1 MGVRWNGSEEKS
13 KEEGWKEEEVT
24 SVSHLRASLVASKL
38 GVTGDAR
45 KTTSP
50 ADEFRSPAYAP
61 SHPEPPPWRNPLGG
75 NQTRASEFWYYPRMS
90 LFLFWLATVTLLLVL
105 ATTIEFAI
113 GNRSLSRLGNIA
125 PFQGSSAP
133 KVSVIVAARN
143 EARKIEETLRSVLA
157 QDYPNL
163 EFVVLNDRS
172 TDGTGIILDRLANK
186 DTRVRVVHITE
197 LPKGWLG
204 KNHAQHFVAERA
216 TGDLILFTDAD
227 VVMERSAISRAVAYL
242 QREQIDHLAITPQLQ
257 MPGLLLGMFG
267 GAFALFFGLYAKP
280 WKARDPK
287 SPRHIGI
294 GAFNLVRAEAYH
306 AIGGHRAI
314 AMRPDDDM
322 KLGKLLKKNG
332 FHQDLILSDGLIT
345 VEWYSSVEELV
356 RGLEKNTFAGVEYN
370 LAVVVASS
378 IAQLV
383 VFIWPVL
390 ALPLTRGATWWLNLA
405 IVGSLAMLYM
415 DNAHCHGAK
424 RWHCVGFRV
433 TALLFQYIIW
443 RATLKTLVND
453 GIDWRG
459 THYSLSE
466 LKANKI

>member
-1 MGVRWNGSEEKS
+1 M
-13 KEEGWKEEEVT
+13 
-24 SVSHLRASLVASKL
+24 SV
-38 GVTGDAR
+38 
-45 KTTSP
+45 
-50 ADEFRSPAYAP
+50 
-61 SHPEPPPWRNPLGG
+61 
-75 NQTRASEFWYYPRMS
+75 
-90 LFLFWLATVTLLLVL
+90 FLFWLALVTLLLVL
-105 ATTIEFAI
+105 ATAVEFAH
-113 GNRSLSRLGNIA
+113 GNRSLSHLGSIA
-125 PFQGSSAP
+125 PFQGSKPP
-133 KVSVIVAARN
+133 KVSIVIAARN
-143 EARKIEETLRSVLA
+143 EVRKIEKALQSILA

-163 EFVVLNDRS
+163 EFIVVDDRS
-172 TDGTGIILDRLANK
+172 TDETGTILDRLANK
-186 DTRVRVVHITE
+186 DSRIYVVRIME

-204 KNHAQHFVAERA
+204 KNHAQHFGAERA

-227 VVMERSAISRAVAYL
+227 VVMERLVISRAVNYL
-242 QREQIDHLAITPQLQ
+242 HHEELDHLAITPHLQ
-257 MPGLLLGMFG
+257 MPGLSLGMFG

-294 GAFNLVRAEAYH
+294 GAFNLVRAEAYR

-322 KLGKLLKKNG
+322 KLGKLLKKHG
-332 FHQDLILSDGLIT
+332 FHQDVVLSDGLIT
-345 VEWYSSVEELV
+345 VEWYSSVGELI

-370 LAVVVASS
+370 LAIVVASS

-383 VFIWPVL
+383 VFVWPLV
-390 ALPLTRGATWWLNLA
+390 ALVITNGATWWLNLA
-405 IVGSLAMLYM
+405 IVVALAALYM

-424 RWHCVGFRV
+424 RWHCVGFPV

-443 RATLKTLVND
+443 RATLKTLWNN

-459 THYSLSE
+459 THYSLPE